1 MSITRGRPMRADCWS
16 MGVILYIMLCAFMP
30 FDTNDVRHM
39 IKRQKSE
46 LEFYHMSNKLSTEA
60 EALIW

>member
-1 MSITRGRPMRADCWS
+1 MRADCWS